1 VSAAVSET
9 GGQLTIVR
17 EAEKTPQMQRLST
30 QVAGVALDPIH
41 MLWVRGNLSRM
52 ERLSLRSFLAQ
63 GHPVMLYSY
72 DPPHNVPSGVEVRD
86 AREIVDEKFAPGTR
100 GALFGR
106 GTYGVFSDYFR
117 YCLLRSKGG
126 WWADLDV
133 VAIKP
138 WTGFP
143 SVVVASTYEKSYGQI
158 ANGFVMRFPPKH
170 GIIERCLEAI
180 PAERLGELSGADTGP
195 LLLHRILGKDGVA
208 EYAQRPEVFSPVPWN
223 ANWQLLRTRRERWSL
238 SELKQRLR
246 RPHFSMNFTRR
257 TVAVHLWNDMWRSN
271 DFDKNAKQDPS
282 CLYEKLQRQFNSGN

>member
-1 VSAAVSET
+1 
-9 GGQLTIVR
+9 
-17 EAEKTPQMQRLST
+17 
-30 QVAGVALDPIH
+30 
-41 MLWVRGNLSRM
+41 
-52 ERLSLRSFLAQ
+52 
-63 GHPVMLYSY
+63 
-72 DPPHNVPSGVEVRD
+72 
-86 AREIVDEKFAPGTR
+86 
-100 GALFGR
+100 
-106 GTYGVFSDYFR
+106 VFSDYFR